1 MCTQSHSGTITGF
14 MRISKLL
21 RKCWNGQQITEFVG
35 GPEIISVACKGRCER
50 EVGDLSLTVEI
61 ERTGEPEQ
69 VRNSRLFTDVHEPN
83 ARFIGFVSE
92 QVFRLARSRLA
103 IKRVEGAPVSEEHVE
118 LAVQVGR
125 QQRVGIRDRFG
136 ELADLA
142 AGHLVGLGGGV
153 LPAEVV
159 RVAVQSIPKGQ
170 VEAGIALNFTPWQ
183 RRRRIVIPQA
193 LILMLPAFGNNIIE
207 MLKASAL
214 VGLIGLTDLTR
225 QSQLIRSNL
234 GRTGDVF
241 LLVLLLFFLI
251 STLFLTVT
259 RYLERRFSRG
269 MDMGMA
275 ARGIK

>member
-1 MCTQSHSGTITGF
+1 MGSLPAPFDLIPHLWRPALVTLQVSGLGA
-14 MRISKLL
+14 LL
-21 RKCWNGQQITEFVG
+21 GAAMAFLAGLSMLSRFWPVRVIARTYTE
-35 GPEIISVACKGRCER
+35 
-50 EVGDLSLTVEI
+50 
-61 ERTGEPEQ
+61 
-69 VRNSRLFTDVHEPN
+69 
-83 ARFIGFVSE
+83 
-92 QVFRLARSRLA
+92 VFR
-103 IKRVEGAPVSEEHVE
+103 GT
-118 LAVQVGR
+118 AVIVQLFW
-125 QQRVGIRDRFG
+125 IFF
-136 ELADLA
+136 
-142 AGHLVGLGGGV
+142 V
-153 LPAEVV
+153 LPLVTPYRLTPLQAGMLALGLNIGAYAAEVV
-159 RVAVQSIPKGQ
+159 RGAVQSIPKGQ